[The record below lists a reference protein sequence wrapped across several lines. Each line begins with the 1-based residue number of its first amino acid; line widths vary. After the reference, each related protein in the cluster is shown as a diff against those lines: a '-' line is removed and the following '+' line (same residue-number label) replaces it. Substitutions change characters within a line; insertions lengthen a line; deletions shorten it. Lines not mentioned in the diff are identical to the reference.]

1 MIDTTKVPPKGQV
14 ILRDSELKGF
24 GVRISPESSAYVVE
38 ARVNGKNT
46 RITIGKTSL
55 MSLEEAR
62 DRARELLSKMTQG
75 IDPNAE
81 KKLEQVAAITL
92 RELLQVYLATKELKP
107 NTVSVYTRQCNN
119 AFVNW
124 LDKPITSI
132 TKDMVEQKHREM
144 SNGGRR
150 NGGSGR
156 AYANGCFTTLQS
168 LLNFAME
175 KYTVNG
181 LRIIPVNP
189 VTRLTKA
196 HLWHRVHPRTG
207 VVPEGKLAAWY
218 RAVKQLKNKTVA
230 DYFLLLLFTGM
241 RRQETL
247 ALRWTDIDFEQATL
261 TVPRDKSKTG
271 REHTLPL
278 TEFTL
283 DLLQERYAN
292 RGASTLVFPGRNKT
306 ELTTFQPWLV
316 QVRRESGCRFMIHD
330 LRRTYLKNLVVD
342 QSAAPKYSNHFAC
355 QSSIS

>member
-1 MIDTTKVPPKGQV
+1 
-14 ILRDSELKGF
+14 
-24 GVRISPESSAYVVE
+24 
-38 ARVNGKNT
+38 
-46 RITIGKTSL
+46 
-55 MSLEEAR
+55 
-62 DRARELLSKMTQG
+62 
-75 IDPNAE
+75 
-81 KKLEQVAAITL
+81 
-92 RELLQVYLATKELKP
+92 VYLATKELKP

-119 AFVNW
+119 AFRAW
-124 LDKPITSI
+124 LDKPITTI

-181 LRIIPVNP
+181 QPIIPVNP

-207 VVPEGKLAAWY
+207 VVPESKLGAWY
-218 RAVKQLKNKTVA
+218 RAVKALKNKTVS

-247 ALRWTDIDFEQATL
+247 ALRWADIDFSQKTL

-283 DLLQERYAN
+283 DLLHERYAN
-292 RGASTLVFPGRNKT
+292 RGASPFVFPGRNKT
-306 ELTTFQPWLV
+306 HLTTFQPWLV

-330 LRRTYLKNLVVD
+330 LRRTYLSCAERIDCPHYVLKTLAGHKLSTDSLNPYIVVSIERLRLHAEKI
-342 QSAAPKYSNHFAC
+342 SAHLLDCIHSESTLAG
-355 QSSIS
+355 